1 MNNLSNSKI
10 ISFNDRIVDF
20 KQIHNQ
26 KPEDF
31 EKFLDIIDVKPD
43 QVILDGMD
51 GYGAVAKEI
60 LNRSKTSGFI
70 PEIYTL
76 DESPIQVDRARL
88 NIPNIKPDH
97 LIQAD
102 MRQTP
107 FPDNKFD
114 TVVIKMGIHEVPKTE
129 QLVVMKEVYRILKK
143 GGKFVI
149 WDLSFH
155 NLETQK
161 VFQDLIRKK
170 DEIAGFESLV
180 KNRYFPRQDEL
191 VTTFK
196 DAGFSNVE
204 VVHEIDAHLSMRV
217 REAELVSKDR
227 RALLTQKEILTPEDE
242 VFLAELGKKRCH
254 ELVSIIKKYMASVPE
269 DIKTQLQYEETED
282 DIKLV
287 PNKEIIVGYK

>member
-1 MNNLSNSKI
+1 MNNSK

-31 EKFLDIIDVKPD
+31 ERFLDIIDPKPN
-43 QVILDGMD
+43 QVILDGMN
-51 GYGAVAKEI
+51 GYGAVAKEV
-60 LNRSKTSGFI
+60 LDRSESNGFV

-76 DESPIQVDRARL
+76 DESPVQVGRARL
-88 NIPNIKPDH
+88 NLPNIGQEH
-97 LIQAD
+97 FVQAD
-102 MRQTP
+102 MKQTP
-107 FPDNKFD
+107 FPDNMFD
-114 TVVIKMGIHEVPKTE
+114 TVIIKMGIHEVPKND
-129 QLVVMKEVYRILKK
+129 QLIVMKEVYRILKK

-155 NLETQK
+155 NI
-161 VFQDLIRKK
+161 IRSK

-191 VTTFK
+191 VEAFNA
-196 DAGFSNVE
+196 AGFLNVE
-204 VVHEIDAHLSMRV
+204 MMHEVDAHLSMRV

-227 RALLTQKEILTPEDE
+227 RNLIAEKETLSPSDEEFLLD
-242 VFLAELGKKRCH
+242 LGKRRCN
-254 ELVSIIKKYMASVPE
+254 ELVSAIKQYMASVPE
-269 DIKTQLQYEETED
+269 GVKTQLQYKETED

-287 PNKEIIVGYK
+287 PNKEIFVGYK